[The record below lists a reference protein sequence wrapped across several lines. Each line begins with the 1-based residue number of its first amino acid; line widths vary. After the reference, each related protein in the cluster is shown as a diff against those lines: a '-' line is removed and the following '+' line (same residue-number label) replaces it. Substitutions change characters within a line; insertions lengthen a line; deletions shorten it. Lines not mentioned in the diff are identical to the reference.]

1 MDEHDLFSASRG
13 GGRGGERGESCAA
26 ADGADGVVDF
36 EFEGGEIFGGGGDCG
51 EGIDIGTFRNGAVEL
66 ALGGDVV
73 IVFGNLLSFM
83 LLSVSPC
90 CDVFFGEETM
100 SGIICKLILAG
111 VTLSLEILNG
121 HDTDFWSGWL
131 FFFFLLFLVV
141 VVDAI
146 SYQSKKLLEKTQPLR
161 RLKGRNWWSTDFK
174 STSDIEYVPAAR
186 SVVILWSTK
195 VCLRG

>member
-1 MDEHDLFSASRG
+1 M
-13 GGRGGERGESCAA
+13 
-26 ADGADGVVDF
+26 VDF
-36 EFEGGEIFGGGGDCG
+36 EFEGGEIFGAGG

-66 ALGGDVV
+66 TLGGDVV
-73 IVFGNLLSFM
+73 IVFGNLFSFM
-83 LLSVSPC
+83 LLSFSPC

-100 SGIICKLILAG
+100 SGIIGTLILAG

-141 VVDAI
+141 VAAI
-146 SYQSKKLLEKTQPLR
+146 SYQSKKLLEKTRPLR
-161 RLKGRNWWSTDFK
+161 RLKGRNWWSTDFN

-186 SVVILWSTK
+186 GIVILWSTK

>member
-1 MDEHDLFSASRG
+1 M
-13 GGRGGERGESCAA
+13 
-26 ADGADGVVDF
+26 VDF
-36 EFEGGEIFGGGGDCG
+36 EFEGGEIFGAGGGSG
-51 EGIDIGTFRNGAVEL
+51 EGIDLGTFGNGAVEL
-66 ALGGDVV
+66 TFGGDVV
-73 IVFGNLLSFM
+73 VVFGNLLSFV
-83 LLSVSPC
+83 LSFSPC

-100 SGIICKLILAG
+100 SGIIGTLILAG

-121 HDTDFWSGWL
+121 HDTDFWSGWV

-141 VVDAI
+141 VAAI
-146 SYQSKKLLEKTQPLR
+146 SYQSKKLLEKTRPLR

>member
-1 MDEHDLFSASRG
+1 M
-13 GGRGGERGESCAA
+13 
-26 ADGADGVVDF
+26 VDF
-36 EFEGGEIFGGGGDCG
+36 EFEGGEIFGAGGDCG

-66 ALGGDVV
+66 TFGGDVV
-73 IVFGNLLSFM
+73 VVFGNLFSFVLS
-83 LLSVSPC
+83 LSPC

-100 SGIICKLILAG
+100 SGIIGTLILAG

-121 HDTDFWSGWL
+121 HDADFWSGWL
-131 FFFFLLFLVV
+131 FFFFLLFLLVV
-141 VVDAI
+141 VAAI
-146 SYQSKKLLEKTQPLR
+146 SYQSKKLLEKTWPLR

-174 STSDIEYVPAAR
+174 FTSDIEYVPAAR

>member
-1 MDEHDLFSASRG
+1 M
-13 GGRGGERGESCAA
+13 
-26 ADGADGVVDF
+26 VDF
-36 EFEGGEIFGGGGDCG
+36 EFEGGEIFGG

-66 ALGGDVV
+66 TLGGDVV
-73 IVFGNLLSFM
+73 VVFGNLFSFM
-83 LLSVSPC
+83 LLSFSPC

-100 SGIICKLILAG
+100 SGIIGTLILEG

-141 VVDAI
+141 VVAI
-146 SYQSKKLLEKTQPLR
+146 SYQSKKLLEKTRPLR

-186 SVVILWSTK
+186 GIVILWSTK

>member
-1 MDEHDLFSASRG
+1 M
-13 GGRGGERGESCAA
+13 
-26 ADGADGVVDF
+26 VDF
-36 EFEGGEIFGGGGDCG
+36 EFEGGEIFDG

-66 ALGGDVV
+66 TFGGDVV
-73 IVFGNLLSFM
+73 VIFGNLLSFM
-83 LLSVSPC
+83 LLSFSPC

-100 SGIICKLILAG
+100 SGIIGTLILAG

-131 FFFFLLFLVV
+131 FFFFLLLFLVV
-141 VVDAI
+141 VVAAI
-146 SYQSKKLLEKTQPLR
+146 SYQSKKLLEKTRPLR

-174 STSDIEYVPAAR
+174 STSDIEYIPAAR
-186 SVVILWSTK
+186 SVVIFWSTK

>member
-1 MDEHDLFSASRG
+1 M
-13 GGRGGERGESCAA
+13 
-26 ADGADGVVDF
+26 VDF
-36 EFEGGEIFGGGGDCG
+36 EFEGGEIFGGGGSG

-66 ALGGDVV
+66 TFGGDVV
-73 IVFGNLLSFM
+73 VVGNLFSFVLSF
-83 LLSVSPC
+83 SPC

-100 SGIICKLILAG
+100 SGIIGTLILAG

>member
-1 MDEHDLFSASRG
+1 M
-13 GGRGGERGESCAA
+13 
-26 ADGADGVVDF
+26 VDF
-36 EFEGGEIFGGGGDCG
+36 EFEGGEIFDGGGGCG
-51 EGIDIGTFRNGAVEL
+51 EGIDLGTFRNGAVEL
-66 ALGGDVV
+66 TFGGDVV
-73 IVFGNLLSFM
+73 VVFGNLFSFM
-83 LLSVSPC
+83 LSFSPC

-100 SGIICKLILAG
+100 SGIIGTLILAG

-131 FFFFLLFLVV
+131 FFFFFLLLLL

-146 SYQSKKLLEKTQPLR
+146 SYQSKKLLEKTRPLR
-161 RLKGRNWWSTDFK
+161 RLRGRDWWSTDFE

-186 SVVILWSTK
+186 GIVILWSTK

>member
-36 EFEGGEIFGGGGDCG
+36 EFEGGEIFGGGG

-66 ALGGDVV
+66 ALGGDVIV
-73 IVFGNLLSFM
+73 IFGNLLSFV
-83 LLSVSPC
+83 LSLSPC

-100 SGIICKLILAG
+100 SGIIGTLILAG

-121 HDTDFWSGWL
+121 HDTDLWS
-131 FFFFLLFLVV
+131 FYFFLLLLVV
-141 VVDAI
+141 VAAI
-146 SYQSKKLLEKTQPLR
+146 SYQSKKLLEKTWPLR
-161 RLKGRNWWSTDFK
+161 RLKGRAWWSTDFK

>member
-1 MDEHDLFSASRG
+1 M
-13 GGRGGERGESCAA
+13 
-26 ADGADGVVDF
+26 VDF
-36 EFEGGEIFGGGGDCG
+36 EFEGGEIFGAGGGGGGG

-83 LLSVSPC
+83 LLSFSPC

-100 SGIICKLILAG
+100 SGIIGTLILAG

-121 HDTDFWSGWL
+121 HDTDFWSGWVF
-131 FFFFLLFLVV
+131 FFFFLLLLLLVV
-141 VVDAI
+141 VVVVVAAK
-146 SYQSKKLLEKTQPLR
+146 SYQSKKLLEKTRPLR
-161 RLKGRNWWSTDFK
+161 RPKGRNWWSTDFK

-186 SVVILWSTK
+186 SVVIFWSTK